1 MAEQEKKSKILIVD
15 DDPMNTLI
23 LEEMLGDKYEYRVAS
38 SEQEAVVVCEE
49 FKPDLILLDIM
60 MQNAN
65 GYEVCKKLKSH
76 EKLKLTKII
85 LISSKALLKDRLF
98 GYEAGADDY
107 ISKPFD
113 RDELL
118 AKIGIFIRLKSVEEI
133 DKVKDDLI
141 NIFSHETRTPLNAII
156 GFAKLM
162 KETSS
167 LNDEEKEYVDLILES
182 GLSLLSLSNKA
193 ILLSNLKKGTM
204 ELNIS
209 ETEASEMVGNAMRA
223 VPQSLL
229 HKNIKVENKI
239 KDIIMI
245 VDEKLITTA
254 LTYLLD
260 NAHRFSPKGSKIT
273 VYADVDSAS
282 GELRINVMDSGP
294 GIPENRLATL
304 FDAFG
309 VQDVA
314 HHGRGHGLSLAIL
327 KHIMLLHEG
336 NVSVKNNT
344 DAPGCV
350 ISLIFPGKD
359 FRKA

>member
-1 MAEQEKKSKILIVD
+1 MADQDKKSKLLIVD
-15 DDPMNTLI
+15 DDPMNILI
-23 LEEMLGDKYEYRVAS
+23 LEEMLGDRYEYRVAS
-38 SEQEAVVVCEE
+38 SEDEATHVCEE

-60 MQNAN
+60 MQNSN
-65 GYEVCKKLKSH
+65 GYEVCRKLKSH

-107 ISKPFD
+107 LSKPFD

-204 ELNIS
+204 ELSPS
-209 ETEASEMVGNAMRA
+209 ETEAHEMLDNAMRD

-229 HKNIKVENKI
+229 HKKIKVENTL
-239 KDIIMI
+239 KDIVMD

-260 NAHRFSPKGSKIT
+260 NAHRFSPKETKIT
-273 VYADVDSAS
+273 VSSDLDPAS
-282 GELRINVMDSGP
+282 GGLRINVMDSGP
-294 GIPENRLATL
+294 GIPKGRLSTL

-314 HHGRGHGLSLAIL
+314 HHGRGHGLSLAIV
-327 KHIMLLHEG
+327 KHIMQLHKG
-336 NVSVKNNT
+336 NVSVRNNA
-344 DAPGCV
+344 DGPGCI
-350 ISLIFPGKD
+350 ISLIFPENS
-359 FRKA
+359 FRKV